1 LIASSFFNQQYI
13 ESKEAVEPVSTT
25 TSDNTTS
32 PQLAGKPQLFAIMTA
47 KYSFNDDYSEGVHPS
62 LLSALISTNATQQT
76 AYGNDTHTQRAVSL
90 IKTRLGL
97 SPNDPTVGV
106 WFVPSGTSA
115 NAISIGACLRPH
127 ESVIAA
133 SSGHIV
139 VRETGA
145 VEATGHKII
154 NVPPENGKLTVGSI
168 EKALE
173 ENWHFPHMAK
183 PRLVYLSNATEI
195 GTVYTR
201 KELATIKR
209 LCEARGLIL
218 FMDGARLGCAMA
230 SMVNDMTWRDVFEL
244 TDMFWIGGTKNG
256 SLLGEAIVIK
266 DPAISV
272 DFGFH
277 VKQHGCLLAK
287 SWIMGAQ
294 FAKLFEPE
302 EDLFLK
308 LAGHANEMASR
319 LARAVTDAG
328 HHLVAA
334 TETNQVFAV
343 LPLPLVEKLQQS
355 FNFFV
360 WERLKAQGDEEM
372 VVIRLV
378 TSWATEEAQ
387 VERFEKLLSEE
398 PSV

>member
-1 LIASSFFNQQYI
+1 
-13 ESKEAVEPVSTT
+13 
-25 TSDNTTS
+25 
-32 PQLAGKPQLFAIMTA
+32 MT
-47 KYSFNDDYSEGVHPS
+47 KYSFGDDYSEGVHPK
-62 LLSALISTNATQQT
+62 LLEAIITTNASQQI
-76 AYGNDTHTQRAVSL
+76 AYGNDTHTAEACTNIR
-90 IKTRLGL
+90 TTLGC
-97 SPNDPTVGV
+97 SPDVGI

-154 NVPPENGKLTVGSI
+154 NVPPVDGKLTVASI
-168 EKALE
+168 AQALE

-201 KELATIKR
+201 AELTAIKT
-209 LCEARGLIL
+209 LCVERGLIL
-218 FMDGARLGCAMA
+218 FMDGARLGHAMA
-230 SMVNDMTWRDVFEL
+230 SERNDMSWRELFDL

-266 DPAISV
+266 DPKIAV
-272 DFGFH
+272 DLGFH

-287 SWIMGAQ
+287 SWMMGAQ
-294 FAKLFEPE
+294 FAALFKPGD
-302 EDLFLK
+302 DLFLH
-308 LAGHANEMASR
+308 LAAHANEMASR
-319 LARAVTDAG
+319 LSHAVTNAG

-334 TETNQVFAV
+334 TETNQVFAI
-343 LPLPLVEKLQQS
+343 LPLPLVERLQQT

-360 WERLKAQGDEEM
+360 WERLKAEGKHEK

-378 TSWATEEAQ
+378 TSWATDAAQ
-387 VERFEKLLSEE
+387 VERFSNMLIDE
-398 PSV
+398 